1 MKKNGEYVDLYT
13 SEKKLTG
20 KKVFREKGNPS
31 IVPNDNY
38 IIVVLA
44 IMVNSKGEYLFQKTS
59 ARKGGLWALSGGHVK
74 AGQTSLEAIKE
85 ELKEELGI
93 IVNCDEI
100 SLFKTYKYP
109 NAFKDVYLI
118 KKDYK
123 ISDFILEKDELE
135 EVAYLSKDC
144 INSLIIEQKIRKTN
158 LDVINDF
165 LKFEN

>member
-85 ELKEELGI
+85 ELNFRNI
-93 IVNCDEI
+93 FVVMVFVFR
-100 SLFKTYKYP
+100 SLLSRLFLM
-109 NAFKDVYLI
+109 KDI
-118 KKDYK
+118 MID
-123 ISDFILEKDELE
+123 
-135 EVAYLSKDC
+135 
-144 INSLIIEQKIRKTN
+144 
-158 LDVINDF
+158 
-165 LKFEN
+165 